1 MKELVSEVVV
11 IGGGLSGLMA
21 TWQLQAAGIDVRLL
35 EARDRLGGRI
45 LTTAPPAQC
54 DLGPSW
60 FWHGQPLIATLIDHF
75 GIPFFKQH
83 AAGDLL
89 VEQANGQIMRAPGPS
104 PMAGSLRIEGGMS
117 HLVRQIVQQIDP
129 SPIHLRF
136 IGRDISLHDNQIV
149 VTADT
154 PDGQMRLRANRV
166 AIALPP
172 RLAAELNFTPALP
185 AAVRGKLQST
195 YTWMAGQA
203 KFFAVYD
210 RPFWREQGLCGTA
223 ISRKGPLAEI
233 HDASPNSGEI
243 FSLLGF
249 YGLHAARRAEET
261 AVSLQQ
267 LALAQLTSIFGA
279 EAAQP
284 QAVYLQDWSQEPFTA
299 SALDQQA
306 IPSHP
311 EYGFALDLGAVWQG
325 KVAFIST
332 ESSTGNG
339 GLVEGAL
346 EAGLRFA
353 ASITQQSLK
362 LVDVATLPHHASMD
376 WDFWQ

>member
-1 MKELVSEVVV
+1 MNQLVSEVVV
-11 IGGGLSGLMA
+11 VGGGLSGLMA
-21 TWQLQAAGIDVRLL
+21 TWQLHAAGMDVQLL
-35 EARDRLGGRI
+35 EARERLGGRI

-60 FWHGQPLIATLIDHF
+60 FWPGQPLIATLLNHF
-75 GIPFFKQH
+75 NIPFFEQH
-83 AAGDLL
+83 AAGALL
-89 VEQANGQIMRAPGPS
+89 VEQADGQIMRAPGPS
-104 PMAGSLRIEGGMS
+104 PMAGSLRIAGGMS
-117 HLVRQIVQQIDP
+117 RLVRQIAEEIEP
-129 SPIHLRF
+129 FRIHLGF
-136 IGRDISLHDNQIV
+136 VVRDVSLQGDKIV
-149 VTADT
+149 VTAVSPNSQT
-154 PDGQMRLRANRV
+154 QLQANRV
-166 AIALPP
+166 AIAMPP
-172 RLAAELNFTPALP
+172 RLAAMLNFTPALP
-185 AAVRGKLQST
+185 ASVQSKLQST

-210 RPFWREQGLCGTA
+210 RPFWREKGLCGTA

-233 HDASPNSGEI
+233 HDASPNGGDV

-249 YGLHAARRAEET
+249 VGLHAGRRGEET

-267 LALAQLTSIFGA
+267 LALAQLTTIFGK

-284 QAVYLQDWSQEPFTA
+284 QAVFLQDWSQEPFTA

-311 EYGFALDLGAVWQG
+311 EYGFDLDLGEAWQG
-325 KVAFIST
+325 KIEFIST
-332 ESSTGNG
+332 ETATGNG

-346 EAGLRFA
+346 EAGLRC
-353 ASITQQSLK
+353 ASGLTQQSLK
-362 LVDVATLPHHASMD
+362 LVDETTLPHHASMD

>member
-1 MKELVSEVVV
+1 MNEVYSDVVV

-60 FWHGQPLIATLIDHF
+60 FWRGQPLIATVLNHF
-75 GIPFFKQH
+75 GIPFFEQY

-104 PMAGSLRIEGGMS
+104 PMAGSLRIEGGMN
-117 HLVRQIVQQIDP
+117 HLVRQIAQQIDP
-129 SPIHLRF
+129 SKIHLRF
-136 IGRDISLHDNQIV
+136 IGRDISLHDNQLVI
-149 VTADT
+149 TADT
-154 PDGQMRLRANRV
+154 PDGQTRLQANRV
-166 AIALPP
+166 AVAVPP

-185 AAVRGKLQST
+185 AAVSDKLRST

-210 RPFWREQGLCGTA
+210 RPFWREKGLCGTA

-233 HDASPNSGEI
+233 HDASPNSGDV

-249 YGLHAARRAEET
+249 VGLHAGRRAEET

-267 LALAQLTSIFGA
+267 LALDQLASIFGE

-284 QAVYLQDWSQEPFTA
+284 QAMYLQDWSQESFTA

-325 KVAFIST
+325 KVDFIST

-353 ASITQQSLK
+353 SEITRQSLK
-362 LVDVATLPHHASMD
+362 LVDETTLPHHASMD

>member
-1 MKELVSEVVV
+1 MNEVYSDVVV

-60 FWHGQPLIATLIDHF
+60 FWRGQPLIATVLNHF
-75 GIPFFKQH
+75 GIPFFEQY

-89 VEQANGQIMRAPGPS
+89 VEQTNGQIMRAPGPS

-117 HLVRQIVQQIDP
+117 HLVRQIAQQIDP
-129 SPIHLRF
+129 SKIHLRF
-136 IGRDISLHDNQIV
+136 IVRDISLQDNQLVI
-149 VTADT
+149 TADT
-154 PDGQMRLRANRV
+154 PDGQTRLQANRV
-166 AIALPP
+166 AVAVPP

-185 AAVRGKLQST
+185 AAVRDKLRST

-210 RPFWREQGLCGTA
+210 RPFWRDKELCGTA

-233 HDASPNSGEI
+233 HDASPNSGDV

-249 YGLHAARRAEET
+249 VGLHAGRRAEET

-267 LALAQLTSIFGA
+267 LALAQLTSIFGEA
-279 EAAQP
+279 AAQP

-299 SALDQQA
+299 SVLDQQA

-311 EYGFALDLGAVWQG
+311 EYGFALDLGEAWQG
-325 KVAFIST
+325 KVDFIST
-332 ESSTGNG
+332 ESATGNG

-353 ASITQQSLK
+353 SGITQQSLK
-362 LVDVATLPHHASMD
+362 LVDEATLPHHASMD

>member
-1 MKELVSEVVV
+1 MNQLGSEVVV

-21 TWQLQAAGIDVRLL
+21 TWQLQAAGIDVHLL

-45 LTTAPPAQC
+45 LTSAPPAQC

-60 FWHGQPLIATLIDHF
+60 FWHGQPLIATLIKHF
-75 GIPFFKQH
+75 SIPFFEQY

-89 VEQANGQIMRAPGPS
+89 VEQADGQVMRAPGPS
-104 PMAGSLRIEGGMS
+104 PMSGSLRLEGGMGQ
-117 HLVRQIVQQIDP
+117 LVKQIAGQIDP
-129 SPIHLRF
+129 AKVHLGF
-136 IGRDISLHDNQIV
+136 VVRDISLQEDKIV
-149 VTADT
+149 VTAVS
-154 PDGQMRLRANRV
+154 PQGQTQLQANRV
-166 AIALPP
+166 AIAMPP
-172 RLAAELNFTPALP
+172 RLAAELAFTPALP
-185 AAVRGKLQST
+185 ANVQDKLRST

-210 RPFWREQGLCGTA
+210 KPFWRDQGLCGTA

-233 HDASPNSGEI
+233 HDASPNSGDV

-249 YGLHAARRAEET
+249 YGIHAGRRAEET

-267 LALAQLTSIFGA
+267 LALDQLTSIFGA
-279 EAAQP
+279 AAAQP

-311 EYGFALDLGAVWQG
+311 EYGFDLVLGKAWQG
-325 KVAFIST
+325 KIDFIST
-332 ESSTGNG
+332 ESAMGNG

-346 EAGLRFA
+346 EGGLRFA
-353 ASITQQSLK
+353 TSLTQQSLK
-362 LVDVATLPHHASMD
+362 LVDEDSLPHHASMD

>member
-1 MKELVSEVVV
+1 MNQLVSEVVV
-11 IGGGLSGLMA
+11 VGGGLSGLMA
-21 TWQLQAAGIDVRLL
+21 TWQLHAAGMDVQLL
-35 EARDRLGGRI
+35 EARERLGGRI

-60 FWHGQPLIATLIDHF
+60 FWPGQPLIATLLNHF
-75 GIPFFKQH
+75 NIPFFEQH

-89 VEQANGQIMRAPGPS
+89 VEQADGQIMRAPGPS
-104 PMAGSLRIEGGMS
+104 PMAGSLRIAGGMS
-117 HLVRQIVQQIDP
+117 RLVRQIAEEIEP
-129 SPIHLRF
+129 FRIHLGF
-136 IGRDISLHDNQIV
+136 VVRDVSLQGDKIV
-149 VTADT
+149 VTAVSPNSQT
-154 PDGQMRLRANRV
+154 QLQANRV
-166 AIALPP
+166 AIAMPP
-172 RLAAELNFTPALP
+172 RLAAMLNFTPALP
-185 AAVRGKLQST
+185 ASVQSKLQST

-210 RPFWREQGLCGTA
+210 RPFWREKGLCGTA

-233 HDASPNSGEI
+233 HDASPNGGDV

-249 YGLHAARRAEET
+249 VGLHAGRRGEET

-267 LALAQLTSIFGA
+267 LALAQLTTIFGK

-284 QAVYLQDWSQEPFTA
+284 QAVFLQDWSQEPFTA

-311 EYGFALDLGAVWQG
+311 EYGFDLDLGEAWQG
-325 KVAFIST
+325 KIEFIST
-332 ESSTGNG
+332 ETATGNG

-353 ASITQQSLK
+353 SGLTQQSLK
-362 LVDVATLPHHASMD
+362 LVDETTLPHHASMD